1 MMNDFRFAL
10 RQLLKNP
17 GFTAVAMLTLALGIG
32 AATAIFSVVHAVLL
46 RPLPY
51 REPAR
56 LVRIYTE
63 FPGFPNGGLR
73 RFAASTP
80 EYFELKRETKSWESL
95 SAWNGGGVNVGSDT
109 HPQRSRGAAV
119 TGDLLGALGAVPLMG
134 RILTPEDDQPG
145 GPQVAVISHRLWQ
158 GVFAGATNVLDREMR
173 LDGRTFAIVG
183 VMPEE
188 FEFPPGQIERTE
200 VWVPIQLDPA
210 NPGGRADHGL
220 SLIGR
225 LRPGVNLD
233 QARAELDALQRHW
246 GEDAGHQLDGVD
258 HTVVLHSLHDE
269 TVQGVRPALR
279 MLLGAVVFL
288 LLIACVNV
296 ANLLLARAESRQ
308 REIAIRCALG
318 AGSRSLGLQF
328 LMEGGLLV
336 AGGLVGG
343 LFLAWAGLELL
354 RSSGL
359 VTLPRASGISVNG
372 SVLLFAMA
380 ICGVVS
386 LAFGLTP
393 LLHALRS
400 NLQWVLKSTGTATT
414 GTARIQRFRQAL
426 VVGQLALSLTL
437 LIGTGLMLRAFSNLL
452 DVPLGMDPR
461 QVTAASISL
470 PGVTYNGTDVPAFWS
485 RLRERLGALP
495 GVQHAALASGL
506 PPQHPSTH
514 SDTAIEGYVG
524 GPGDPPQNV
533 EFFVS
538 VSPGYFETLRI
549 PMLEGRDFDDRDD
562 VSSPEVV
569 IVNQAMART
578 FWGNGSP
585 IGRRVRPSGT
595 TNWCVVVGV
604 VGDTRNAGLD
614 RAPGTEIYL
623 PYHQPAGLNRA
634 RRMSVVIRAPDDS
647 VRIVE
652 DLRRELHTMDP
663 SLPLSEI
670 HTLDER
676 LAAARSRPRLLTVL
690 LTLFSN
696 VALVLALVGIYGVI
710 LYSVMQRTKE
720 IALRMTLGAR
730 RVDVLGSVLGRGMGL
745 AVVGIAIGVAG
756 ALLLTRYLASQLF
769 GVTATDPATF
779 VVVPLVFAL
788 VVLVAACIP
797 AFRATRVDPM
807 MALRGE

>member
-1 MMNDFRFAL
+1 VLFRS
-10 RQLLKNP
+10 QLLRNP
-17 GFTAVAMLTLALGIG
+17 GFTAVSVLTLALGIG

-46 RPLPY
+46 RPLPF
-51 REPAR
+51 REPEQ

-73 RFAASTP
+73 RFAASTA

-95 SAWNGGGVNVGSDT
+95 SAWSGGGVNVGSDT
-109 HPQRSRGAAV
+109 HPRRTRGAGV
-119 TGDLLGALGAVPLMG
+119 TGDLLGALGAVPVMG
-134 RILTPEDDQPG
+134 RLLTPEDDLPG
-145 GPQVAVISHRLWQ
+145 GPQVALISHSLWQ
-158 GVFAGATNVLDREMR
+158 GAFAGASNVLGREMR
-173 LDGRTFAIVG
+173 LDGRPYAVVG

-188 FEFPPGQIERTE
+188 FEFPPGQLERTE
-200 VWVPIQLDPA
+200 VWVPIQLDAA
-210 NPGGRADHGL
+210 NPGGRADHHL

-225 LRPGVNLD
+225 LRPGVNLE
-233 QARAELDALQRHW
+233 QARAELAALQTHW
-246 GEDAGHQLDGVD
+246 GEDAGHQLDGVN
-258 HTVVLHSLHDE
+258 HTVVCHRLHDE
-269 TVQGVRPALR
+269 TVRAVRPALR

-308 REIAIRCALG
+308 REIAIRSALG
-318 AGSRSLGLQF
+318 AGPRSLGLQF
-328 LMEGGLLV
+328 LVEGGVLV
-336 AGGLVGG
+336 AGGCVAG

-359 VTLPRASGISVNG
+359 VTLPRASGVGVNG

-380 ICGVVS
+380 ICGVTSVV
-386 LAFGLTP
+386 FGLTP
-393 LLHALRS
+393 LLHALRG
-400 NLQWVLKSTGTATT
+400 NVQGVLKSTGTATT
-414 GTARIQRFRQAL
+414 GTAGIQRFRQVL

-461 QVTAASISL
+461 QVTAASIAL
-470 PGVTYNGTDVPAFWS
+470 PGVTYTGTDVSAFWR
-485 RLRERLGALP
+485 RLTERVAALP
-495 GVQHAALASGL
+495 GVQHVAVTSGL
-506 PPQHPSTH
+506 PPQHSSTH

-524 GPGDPPQNV
+524 GAGDPPQNV
-533 EFFVS
+533 EFYVS

-549 PMLEGRDFDDRDD
+549 PLLEGRDFDDRDD
-562 VSSPEVV
+562 VGSPEVV

-578 FWGNGSP
+578 FWGDASP
-585 IGRRVRPSGT
+585 IGRRIRPSGT

-623 PYHQPAGLNRA
+623 PHHQTAGLNRA
-634 RRMSVVIRAPDDS
+634 RRMSVVVRASGDS
-647 VRIVE
+647 ARLVE
-652 DLRRELHTMDP
+652 QLRRELQAMDS
-663 SLPLSEI
+663 SLPLAEI
-670 HTLDER
+670 HTVEER
-676 LAAARSRPRLLTVL
+676 LSVARSRPRLLTVL

-696 VALVLALVGIYGVI
+696 VALVLALVGIYGI
-710 LYSVMQRTKE
+710 ISYSVMQRTKE

-730 RVDVLGSVLGRGMGL
+730 RIDVLGSVLGRGMGL
-745 AVVGIAIGVAG
+745 AAVGIAIGVAG

-779 VVVPLVFAL
+779 VVVPLVFAT
-788 VVLVAACIP
+788 VVFMAACIP

-807 MALRGE
+807 VALRGE